1 MFRGYKDK
9 NKNVVMDKE
18 YLDHA
23 VFNSLAEAA
32 VFYRRLSS
40 YVMSFVPLWVK
51 NHTII
56 NYDSYFFEAIANSI
70 ISIKVILELGHVTD
84 AKALIRNLFDQIII
98 NLYFIRRLKKKS
110 DDLNNMM
117 TNDIGLNKKIDL
129 EEWYDADVSNW
140 LIGNKTKNL
149 KKALRYDDMKKFLK
163 QDLKLSGIIEYLDS
177 EDCKKLR
184 DWLNDAVHLN
194 YYNAVLLNDGLL
206 CIDTKRKAALDE
218 VKRVFEQITMFH
230 IACVFCLE
238 PVYMMSHDY
247 IDYKDCGMEPPE
259 GCENDVSPFIQE
271 YLEKTMYKTC
281 PKWAEKLIL
290 TARPMR
296 LRNLRS

>member
-1 MFRGYKDK
+1 MFRGYEDEGGK
-9 NKNVVMDKE
+9 VVMDKE

-40 YVMSFVPLWVK
+40 NVMSFVPLWVK

-98 NLYFIRRLKKKS
+98 NLYFIGRLKKKS
-110 DDLNNMM
+110 DDFNNMM
-117 TNDIGLNKKIDL
+117 TNDIGLNKKLDL
-129 EEWYDADVSNW
+129 EEWYDANVSNW
-140 LIGNKTKNL
+140 LMDNKTKNL

-177 EDCKKLR
+177 DECKKLR

-194 YYNAVLLNDGLL
+194 YYNMVLLNDGSL
-206 CIDTKRKAALDE
+206 CIDPKRKATLDE
-218 VKRVFEQITMFH
+218 VKRAFDQITMFH
-230 IACVFCLE
+230 IACVLCLK

-259 GCENDVSPFIQE
+259 GCEYDVSPFVQE